1 MALSLTQHDLT
12 IWLGILFCISQSAM
26 FSGLNLA
33 FFSLNR
39 LQLEMEVSHGH
50 KSAKKILKL
59 RQDSNFLLTTIL
71 WGNVGINV
79 LLTLLSDSVL
89 VGASAFIFSTG
100 FITIFGEILPQAYFS
115 RNAMRMA
122 SFLSPVMRFYQFLLY
137 PVAKPSALILDGWLG
152 KEGVEYMRDRD
163 LRRVLKQHVEAEE
176 AEVDHVEGIGALN
189 FLAID
194 DIRVSQEGELLD
206 PKSIIQLPTKVDF
219 PIIPDF
225 VRESSDELLRKINA
239 SGHNWVVLAD
249 NKNQPHLI
257 LDADGALRAALFDTE
272 KPFDIYDYCH
282 RPLIVRD
289 EKLTL
294 GDVIWHLK
302 AQESLDAHHDGTID
316 VDVVL
321 VWGENPRIITGA
333 DILGRL
339 LKGIS
344 AQMPDTI
351 LSNVAAVQSEKE
363 TTDSEEVKVVKG

>member
-1 MALSLTQHDLT
+1 MEFVQMNSEIA

-39 LQLEMEVSHGH
+39 LQLEVEVTHGNT
-50 KSAKKILKL
+50 AAIKILKL
-59 RQDSNFLLTTIL
+59 REDSNFLLTTIL

-79 LLTLLSDSVL
+79 LLTLLSDSAL
-89 VGASAFIFSTG
+89 VGMTAFAFSTG

-122 SFLSPVMRFYQFLLY
+122 SMLAPLMRFYQIILF

-152 KEGVEYMRDRD
+152 KEGVEYMRERD
-163 LRRVLKQHVEAEE
+163 LRRVLKQHIDADE

-194 DIRVSQEGELLD
+194 DIKVSQEGELIE
-206 PKSIIQLPTKVDF
+206 PMSIIQLPTKVDF
-219 PIIPDF
+219 PMLPDF
-225 VRESSDELLRKINA
+225 IRASSDELLKKINA
-239 SGHNWVVLAD
+239 SGHKWVVLAD
-249 NKNQPHLI
+249 MDNQPHLI
-257 LDADGALRAALFDTE
+257 LDADGALRAALFDSGE
-272 KPFDIYDYCH
+272 NFDIYDYCH
-282 RPLIVRD
+282 RPLIVKD
-289 EKLTL
+289 ENLTL

-302 AQESLDAHHDGTID
+302 AQESLDAQHDGIIE

-321 VWGENPRIITGA
+321 VWGEFPRIITGA

-339 LKGIS
+339 LKGITS
-344 AQMPDTI
+344 NMPEA
-351 LSNVAAVQSEKE
+351 LKSNALNTKNGTPPQA
-363 TTDSEEVKVVKG
+363 

>member
-1 MALSLTQHDLT
+1 MEFSLTQQELY

-50 KSAKKILKL
+50 KSAQKILKL

-115 RNAMRMA
+115 RNAMKMA
-122 SFLSPVMRFYQFLLY
+122 SILSPALRFYQLVLY

-206 PKSIIQLPTKVDF
+206 PDSIISLPTKVDF
-219 PIIPDF
+219 PIVPDF
-225 VRESSDELLRKINA
+225 VCESSDELLRRINR

-249 NKNQPHLI
+249 ENNQPHLI
-257 LDADGALRAALFDTE
+257 LDADGALRAALFDTD

-289 EKLTL
+289 ENLTL

-321 VWGENPRIITGA
+321 VWGEKPRIITGA

-344 AQMPDTI
+344 SAMPEAL
-351 LSNVAAVQSEKE
+351 LSNVVSAQTEKKE
-363 TTDSEEVKVVKG
+363 TAPSISE

>member
-1 MALSLTQHDLT
+1 MNQELV

-33 FFSLNR
+33 FFSLSR
-39 LQLEMEVSHGH
+39 LQLEVEVKHGH
-50 KSAKKILKL
+50 KAATKILKL
-59 RQDSNFLLTTIL
+59 REDSNFLLATIL

-79 LLTLLSDSVL
+79 LLTMLSDSVL
-89 VGASAFIFSTG
+89 LGMSAFAFSTG

-115 RNAMRMA
+115 RNAMKMA
-122 SFLSPVMRFYQFLLY
+122 SFLSPILRFYQLLLY

-152 KEGVEYMRDRD
+152 KEGVEYMRDND
-163 LRRVLKQHVEAEE
+163 LRRVIKQHVDADE

-194 DIRVSQEGELLD
+194 DIKVSQEGELLE
-206 PKSIIQLPTKVDF
+206 PNSIIKLPTKVDF
-219 PIIPDF
+219 PLIPDF
-225 VRESSDELLRKINA
+225 VRDSSDELLKKINA

-249 NKNQPHLI
+249 EENQPHLI

-272 KPFDIYDYCH
+272 KPFDIYDFCH
-282 RPLIVRD
+282 RPLIVHD
-289 EKLTL
+289 ENMTL

-321 VWGENPRIITGA
+321 VWSENPRIITGA

-344 AQMPDTI
+344 SAMPETL
-351 LSNVAAVQSEKE
+351 LSNNLKASIAKKIIV
-363 TTDSEEVKVVKG
+363 